1 MWKMTGKGLRQYR
14 ISALGLFGV
23 LVLAVCTPAGADI
36 YRYIDSEG
44 TMHFTN
50 TPTHSSYQ
58 VYIREVVPRR
68 IHPSSRYDRHIAEA
82 VRKYDVP
89 FSLVKAVIKVESDF
103 DPNAV
108 SHAGACGLMQIM
120 PETAKD
126 LGVKNS
132 FDPRENILGG
142 VRYLRT
148 LLDRFNGSIPLALA
162 GYNAGPDRVGPLREI
177 PRIEETERY
186 VEKVMEYFYNY

>member
-1 MWKMTGKGLRQYR
+1 MWEMTAKRLCQCR
-14 ISALGLFGV
+14 IRALGFLGI
-23 LVLAVCTPAGADI
+23 LILALCTPAGADI

-50 TPTHSSYQ
+50 TPTHSNYQ
-58 VYIREVVPRR
+58 VYIREAISRT
-68 IHPSSRYDRHIAEA
+68 IQPSTRYDRHIAEA

-120 PETAKD
+120 PETAED
-126 LGVKNS
+126 LGVKNA

-142 VRYLRT
+142 VRYLRA

-186 VEKVMEYFYNY
+186 VEKVMEYFRNY